1 MNPIISTDEIAVI
14 VYEAT
19 RIFGGSF
26 GDVVWPRVEEAPEW
40 RLKGVK
46 FGVERFVNNP
56 DITSKEVHSNWMWGM
71 LLAGW
76 YWGKEFD
83 VVKMTHPDLVD
94 YDRLPIQQKVRYRLT
109 EVIAKTL
116 LGIA

>member
-19 RIFGGSF
+19 RIFGSSF

-40 RLKGVK
+40 RLKGIK
-46 FGVERFVNNP
+46 FGVERFVKNP
-56 DITSKEVHSNWMWGM
+56 DITSREVHSNWMWGM

-76 YWGKEFD
+76 YWGEEFD

-94 YDRLPIQQKVRYRLT
+94 YDRLPIQQKVPYMLT
-109 EVIAKTL
+109 EVITKTL
-116 LGIA
+116 LGLA